1 MAVQVEIWQEFIVKN
16 LFKSNEFLQYLLN
29 RDQYVLAGK
38 VVHIP
43 QAGANPGVTKNPT
56 SFPLTASQRT
66 DSDVTYPLNQYVT
79 DPVHIQDAEKI
90 ELSYDKIADVMDH
103 HLSKLR
109 EELANDAIYD
119 MVRVFADAS
128 AGVARIRT
136 TGDAVV
142 AHLPSAT
149 GNRKKFVKEDLKRA
163 RFLMNKQ
170 SIPMND
176 RYSLISSDMMEQ
188 LQDDADLLKRDSSL
202 ELDMK
207 GGVIDRLYG
216 FNLIERA
223 TTVAMDNAATPVA
236 KAPGA
241 AGAATDNDTAVCWQR
256 NSAERAL
263 GQVKFFERLNDPL
276 YTGDIYNALVRF
288 ASRPSRADSKGIIAI
303 VQDASA

>member
-1 MAVQVEIWQEFIVKN
+1 MAIQKEIWQAYIAKN
-16 LFKSNEFLQYLLN
+16 LFKGNEFLNMLLN

-66 DSDVTYPLNQYVT
+66 DSDITYSLNQYVT

-103 HLSKLR
+103 HMSILR
-109 EELANDAIYD
+109 ETLADDMLYD
-119 MVRVFADAS
+119 LIRVYADAS
-128 AGVARIRT
+128 AGVVRTRT
-136 TGDAVV
+136 TGAAVA
-142 AHLPSAT
+142 AHLPSTT
-149 GNRKKFVKEDLKRA
+149 GNRKKFIKEDLKKA

-170 SIPMND
+170 NIPVND
-176 RYSLISSDMMEQ
+176 RVAVIPSDLMDQ
-188 LQDDADLLKRDSSL
+188 LLDDTDLKARDRSL

-207 GGVIDRLYG
+207 GGVVARLYG
-216 FNLIERA
+216 FDLMERS
-223 TTVAMDNAATPVA
+223 TTVVCDNAGTPVA

-241 AGAATDNDTAVCWQR
+241 AAAATDNDTVICWQK

-263 GQVKFFERLNDPL
+263 GDVKMFEDLNNPL

-288 ASRPSRADSKGIIAI
+288 GGRPSRKDSLGVIAI